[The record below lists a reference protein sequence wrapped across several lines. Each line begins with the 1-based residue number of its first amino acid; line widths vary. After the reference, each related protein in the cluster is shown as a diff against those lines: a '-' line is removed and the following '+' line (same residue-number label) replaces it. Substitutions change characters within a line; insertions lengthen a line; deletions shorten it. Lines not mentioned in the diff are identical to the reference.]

1 MRMLIC
7 RLRGH
12 SEENMRVDQCAI
24 LCVIQSQGASSNEG
38 AIESL
43 WPECIEM
50 SNVSVRA
57 TAIEYPT
64 PWPHKS

>member
-7 RLRGH
+7 RLKGH

-24 LCVIQSQGASSNEG
+24 LCAIQSQGASSNEG

-43 WPECIEM
+43 WPECI
-50 SNVSVRA
+50 
-57 TAIEYPT
+57 
-64 PWPHKS
+64 